1 VLGAALLAA
10 QAVAQEP
17 PQPAPPG
24 ETQAATPE
32 QLIEALEAENERLL
46 NRLRDASVR
55 ERTLTLDLE
64 REATARRNAEQ
75 ALSSAERRADEAER
89 RLRAA
94 EQEARAAREDAR
106 RAESDAR
113 RWRSEADRWRSEA
126 RRR

>member
-1 VLGAALLAA
+1 VRALLLAAALLAA
-10 QAVAQEP
+10 PAGAQET
-17 PQPAPPG
+17 PQPAPPA

-32 QLIEALEAENERLL
+32 QQIDAMEAENERLL

-75 ALSSAERRADEAER
+75 ALDAAERRADEAER

-94 EQEARAAREDAR
+94 EQDARSARDDAR
-106 RAESDAR
+106 RA
-113 RWRSEADRWRSEA
+113 
-126 RRR
+126 